1 MNLAVCEWRKLFRL
15 PALWAFLALCLAFNG
30 LLIASLSPYDRTF
43 FNETSQT
50 AKALGQRVDEDFLA
64 NLDAMPATE
73 NRDLLLQSV
82 TGIED
87 IFETYDTGE
96 LADFYA
102 GVVEKSP
109 LAVTWMTWKYG
120 LLAERVEHLA
130 RTDAALDLYAG
141 PATYGSHQFLFGTLF
156 QAILG
161 ESAILAMLGT
171 LYLLG
176 YEGMYR
182 TEGLACASRTG
193 RRLQRMKVLAALPAS
208 AAMYGLLAVCSLVPY
223 FVLYDYSGIWEASVS
238 SQFNYFSDMLVV
250 RPFLTWGDFTVA
262 QYLAA
267 ALPLGAVLTAVFS
280 LLASVCGTLV
290 RSPYLAALALGIVC
304 FGGMG
309 LLSAFGELDWW
320 AAYLIACFQP
330 VMVWLSCNAWF
341 TELGLTAVLP
351 WQESIAVVLNFLLLG
366 AGTLLALRRFD
377 RKDVV

>member
-1 MNLAVCEWRKLFRL
+1 MSLVVCEWRKLFRL

-30 LLIASLSPYDRTF
+30 LLITSLSPYDRAF

-50 AKALGQRVDEDFLA
+50 AKALGQRVDENFLA
-64 NLDAMPATE
+64 GLDAMPATE
-73 NRDLLLQSV
+73 NRDLLRQSV

-109 LAVTWMTWKYG
+109 LAVTWMTWKYS

-130 RTDAALDLYAG
+130 QTDAAMDLYAG
-141 PATYGSHQFLFGTLF
+141 PATYGSHQFLFGSLF
-156 QAILG
+156 RAILG

-176 YEGMYR
+176 YEGMHR
-182 TEGLACASRTG
+182 TEGLICSSRTG
-193 RRLQRMKVLAALPAS
+193 RKLRRLKVLAALPAL
-208 AAMYGLLAVCSLVPY
+208 AALYGLLALCTLAPY
-223 FVLYDYSGIWEASVS
+223 FLLYDYGGIWDASVS

-250 RPFLTWGDFTVA
+250 RPFLTWGDFTVG

-267 ALPLGAVLTAVFS
+267 ALALGAVLTTAFS
-280 LLASVCGTLV
+280 LLASVCGILV
-290 RSPYLAALALGIVC
+290 RNPYLAALALGVAC
-304 FGGMG
+304 FGGME
-309 LLSAFGELDWW
+309 LISVLGELGWW

-330 VMVWLSCNAWF
+330 VMIWLSCSAWF

-366 AGTLLALRRFD
+366 AGTLLALRQFE

>member
-30 LLIASLSPYDRTF
+30 LLIASLSPYDRAL
-43 FNETSQT
+43 FNETS
-50 AKALGQRVDEDFLA
+50 AAAEALGQRVDGDFLA
-64 NLDAMPATE
+64 GLAARPATE
-73 NRDLLLQSV
+73 ERDLLLQSV
-82 TGIED
+82 TGLED
-87 IFETYDTGE
+87 IFETYDTST
-96 LADFYA
+96 LADFYT

-109 LAVTWMTWKYG
+109 TAVKWMTWKYG

-130 RTDAALDLYAG
+130 QTDAAMDLYAG
-141 PATYGSHQFLFGTLF
+141 PATYGSHQFLFGSLF
-156 QAILG
+156 RAILG

-176 YEGMYR
+176 YEGMHR
-182 TEGLACASRTG
+182 TEGPICASRTG
-193 RRLQRMKVLAALPAS
+193 RKLRRLKVLAALPAS
-208 AAMYGLLAVCSLVPY
+208 AALYGLLALCTLAPY
-223 FVLYDYSGIWEASVS
+223 FLLYDYGGIWDASVS

-250 RPFLTWGDFTVA
+250 RPFLTWGDFTVG

-267 ALPLGAVLTAVFS
+267 ALALGAVLTTVFS
-280 LLASVCGTLV
+280 LLASVCGILV
-290 RSPYLAALALGIVC
+290 RNPYLAALALGVAC

-309 LLSAFGELDWW
+309 LISVLGELGWW

-330 VMVWLSCNAWF
+330 VMIWLSCSAWF

-366 AGTLLALRRFD
+366 AGTLLALRQFE

>member
-1 MNLAVCEWRKLFRL
+1 MSLVVCEWRKLFRL

-30 LLIASLSPYDRTF
+30 LLIASLSPYDRAF

-64 NLDAMPATE
+64 GLDAMPATE
-73 NRDLLLQSV
+73 NRDLLRQSV

-109 LAVTWMTWKYG
+109 LAVTWMTWKYS

-130 RTDAALDLYAG
+130 QTDAAMDLYAG
-141 PATYGSHQFLFGTLF
+141 PATYGSHQFLFGSLF
-156 QAILG
+156 RAILG

-171 LYLLG
+171 LYLLS
-176 YEGMYR
+176 YEGMHR
-182 TEGLACASRTG
+182 TEGLICSSRTG
-193 RRLQRMKVLAALPAS
+193 RKLRRLKVLAALPAL
-208 AAMYGLLAVCSLVPY
+208 AALYGLLALCTLAPY
-223 FVLYDYSGIWEASVS
+223 FLLYDYGGIWDASVS

-250 RPFLTWGDFTVA
+250 RPFLTWGDFTVG

-267 ALPLGAVLTAVFS
+267 ALALGAVLTTVFS
-280 LLASVCGTLV
+280 LLASVCGILV
-290 RSPYLAALALGIVC
+290 RNPYLAALALGVAC

-309 LLSAFGELDWW
+309 LISVLGELGWW

-330 VMVWLSCNAWF
+330 VMIWLSCSAWF

-366 AGTLLALRRFD
+366 AGTLLALRQFE

>member
-1 MNLAVCEWRKLFRL
+1 MSLAVCEWRKLFRL

-30 LLIASLSPYDRTF
+30 LLIASLSPYDRSF
-43 FNETSQT
+43 FNETS
-50 AKALGQRVDEDFLA
+50 AAAEALGQRVDEDFLA
-64 NLDAMPATE
+64 GLDAMPATE

-87 IFETYDTGE
+87 IFETYDIGE

-130 RTDAALDLYAG
+130 QTDAAMDLYAG
-141 PATYGSHQFLFGTLF
+141 PATYGSHQFLFGSLF
-156 QAILG
+156 RAILG

-176 YEGMYR
+176 YEGMHR
-182 TEGLACASRTG
+182 TEGLICSSRTG
-193 RRLQRMKVLAALPAS
+193 RKLRRLKVLTALPALAAL
-208 AAMYGLLAVCSLVPY
+208 YGLLALCTLAPY
-223 FVLYDYSGIWEASVS
+223 FLLYDYGGIWDASVS

-250 RPFLTWGDFTVA
+250 RPFLTWGDFTVG

-267 ALPLGAVLTAVFS
+267 ALALGAVLTTVFS
-280 LLASVCGTLV
+280 LLASVCGILV
-290 RSPYLAALALGIVC
+290 RNPYLAALALGVAC

-309 LLSAFGELDWW
+309 LISVLGELGWW

-330 VMVWLSCNAWF
+330 VMIWLSCSAWF

-366 AGTLLALRRFD
+366 AGTLLALRQFE

>member
-1 MNLAVCEWRKLFRL
+1 MSLAVCEWRKLFRL

-30 LLIASLSPYDRTF
+30 LLITSLSPYDRAF

-50 AKALGQRVDEDFLA
+50 AKALGQRVDENFLA
-64 NLDAMPATE
+64 GLDAMPATE
-73 NRDLLLQSV
+73 NRDLLRQSV

-109 LAVTWMTWKYG
+109 LAVTWMTWKYS

-130 RTDAALDLYAG
+130 QTDAAMDLYAG
-141 PATYGSHQFLFGTLF
+141 PATYGSHQFLFGSLF
-156 QAILG
+156 RAILG

-176 YEGMYR
+176 YEGMHR
-182 TEGLACASRTG
+182 TEGLICSSRTG
-193 RRLQRMKVLAALPAS
+193 RKLRRLKVLAALPAL
-208 AAMYGLLAVCSLVPY
+208 AALYGLLALCTLAPY
-223 FVLYDYSGIWEASVS
+223 FLLYDYGGIWDASVS

-250 RPFLTWGDFTVA
+250 RPFLTWGDFTVG

-267 ALPLGAVLTAVFS
+267 ALALGAVLTTVFS

-290 RSPYLAALALGIVC
+290 RNPYLAALALGVLC

-309 LLSAFGELDWW
+309 LISVLGELGWW

-330 VMVWLSCNAWF
+330 VMIWLSCSAWF
-341 TELGLTAVLP
+341 TELGLSAGLP

-366 AGTLLALRRFD
+366 AGTLLALRRFE

>member
-1 MNLAVCEWRKLFRL
+1 MNLAVYEWQKLFRL

-30 LLIASLSPYDRTF
+30 LLIASLSPYDRAF

-50 AKALGQRVDEDFLA
+50 AKVLGQRVDEDFLA
-64 NLDAMPATE
+64 GLDAMPATE

-82 TGIED
+82 TGMED

-109 LAVTWMTWKYG
+109 TAVKWMTGKYG
-120 LLAERVEHLA
+120 LLAERVAHLA
-130 RTDAALDLYAG
+130 QTDAAMDLYAG
-141 PATYGSHQFLFGTLF
+141 PATYGSHQFLFGSLF
-156 QAILG
+156 RAVLC

-176 YEGMYR
+176 YEGMHR
-182 TEGLACASRTG
+182 TEGLACSSRTG
-193 RRLQRMKVLAALPAS
+193 RRLRRLKVLAALPAS
-208 AAMYGLLAVCSLVPY
+208 AALYGLLTVCSLAPY
-223 FVLYDYSGIWEASVS
+223 FLLYDYGGIWDASVS

-250 RPFLTWGDFTVA
+250 RPFLSWGDSTVA

-267 ALPLGAVLTAVFS
+267 ALALGAVLTAVFS
-280 LLASVCGTLV
+280 LLTSVCGTLV
-290 RSPYLAALALGIVC
+290 RNPYLAALVLGILC

-309 LLSAFGELDWW
+309 LVSAFGELGWW
-320 AAYLIACFQP
+320 AAYLVACFQP
-330 VMVWLSCNAWF
+330 VMIWLSCSAWF

-351 WQESIAVVLNFLLLG
+351 WQETIAAGLNLLLWGGG
-366 AGTLLALRRFD
+366 ALLALRRFD
-377 RKDVV
+377 RKDVS

>member
-1 MNLAVCEWRKLFRL
+1 MNLAVYEWQKLFRL

-30 LLIASLSPYDRTF
+30 LLIASLSPYDRAF
-43 FNETSQT
+43 FNETSRT

-64 NLDAMPATE
+64 GLDAMPATE
-73 NRDLLLQSV
+73 NRDLLRQSV
-82 TGIED
+82 TGMED
-87 IFETYDTGE
+87 IFEIYDTGE

-120 LLAERVEHLA
+120 LLAERVAHLA
-130 RTDAALDLYAG
+130 ETDAAMDLYAG
-141 PATYGSHQFLFGTLF
+141 PATHDSHQFLFGSLF
-156 QAILG
+156 RAVLG

-176 YEGMYR
+176 YEGMHR
-182 TEGLACASRTG
+182 TESLVCSSRTG
-193 RRLQRMKVLAALPAS
+193 RRLQRLKVLAALPAS
-208 AAMYGLLAVCSLVPY
+208 AALYGLLAVCSLAPY
-223 FVLYDYSGIWEASVS
+223 FVLYDYSGIWDASVS

-250 RPFLTWGDFTVA
+250 RPFLTWGDFTVG

-267 ALPLGAVLTAVFS
+267 ALALGAVLTTVFS

-290 RSPYLAALALGIVC
+290 RNPYLAALALGVLC

-309 LLSAFGELDWW
+309 LISVLGELGWW

-330 VMVWLSCNAWF
+330 VIIWLSCSAWF
-341 TELGLTAVLP
+341 TELGLSALLP

-366 AGTLLALRRFD
+366 AGTLLALRRFE

>member
-156 QAILG
+156 RAILG

-366 AGTLLALRRFD
+366 AGTLLALRQFE